1 MVGVTGSI
9 PVPPT
14 IFSIKSNK
22 LFLVLTLLRRN
33 KVKTWRKLGGRISIG
48 LVSSVFEDAIS
59 PPSRREFNAKKW
71 HDFARAKQR
80 SDWAIPGWPEALRR
94 RDYAFF
100 RA

>member
-22 LFLVLTLLRRN
+22 LLLVLTLLRRS
-33 KVKTWRKLGGRISIG
+33 KVKTWRKLGGKISSG

-71 HDFARAKQR
+71 RDFASAKQR
-80 SDWAIPGWPEALRR
+80 SNWAISGWPEALRR
-94 RDYAFF
+94 RNCALF